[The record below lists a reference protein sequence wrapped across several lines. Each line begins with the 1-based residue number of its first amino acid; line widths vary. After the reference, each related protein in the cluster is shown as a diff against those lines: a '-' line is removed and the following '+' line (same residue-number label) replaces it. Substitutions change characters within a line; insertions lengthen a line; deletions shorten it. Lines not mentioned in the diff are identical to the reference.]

1 MMYNKL
7 KRVGKGERRIFGVCG
22 GISRFI
28 DPDLD
33 PVLIRITWIVL
44 TLFSPVMIVLY
55 LALALA
61 LKVDD
66 APYEFDSS
74 KYVKESKDVLEVK
87 IDGKEVDV
95 EDIEEAVEKKTEK
108 DSK

>member
-1 MMYNKL
+1 MSKLRRVNK
-7 KRVGKGERRIFGVCG
+7 KERRIFGVCG

-28 DPDLD
+28 DPELD

-61 LKVDD
+61 LKVDND
-66 APYEFDSS
+66 PYTFDGE
-74 KYVKESKDVLEVK
+74 KYVKESKDFIEVK
-87 IDGKEVDV
+87 ENGTPEEQEAKKVKE
-95 EDIEEAVEKKTEK
+95 
-108 DSK
+108 

>member
-7 KRVGKGERRIFGVCG
+7 KRVGKKDRRIFGVCG

-66 APYEFDSS
+66 EPYEYDAS

-87 IDGKEVDV
+87 IDGKKIEA
-95 EDIEEAVEKKTEK
+95 EDIKEEVEKKIEK
-108 DSK
+108 DSD